1 MLQKSK
7 LFTNKLSTKISLKV
21 VSLVAALLAVALFAM
36 LHFSRKTVRE
46 EAILKAEQTLDGT
59 VEHIDEVLLSVE
71 QSTGNMY
78 YNMYSH
84 LDNPE
89 MMYVYCR
96 RLIESNPYI
105 SGCAIA
111 FEPYYYKD
119 RGELFMAYCHRS
131 ATGSAIVR
139 SETFGNK
146 PYNQQVWYTEPMK
159 TGTPCWTDP
168 LEDLDPNDEAITTYC
183 LPIYGAETFCETV

>member
-78 YNMYSH
+78 YNMYSQI
-84 LDNPE
+84 LF
-89 MMYVYCR
+89 YVLC
-96 RLIESNPYI
+96 
-105 SGCAIA
+105 
-111 FEPYYYKD
+111 
-119 RGELFMAYCHRS
+119 
-131 ATGSAIVR
+131 
-139 SETFGNK
+139 
-146 PYNQQVWYTEPMK
+146 MK
-159 TGTPCWTDP
+159 
-168 LEDLDPNDEAITTYC
+168 
-183 LPIYGAETFCETV
+183 F

>member
-21 VSLVAALLAVALFAM
+21 VSLVAVLLAVALIAM

-46 EAILKAEQTLDGT
+46 EAILEAEQTLDGT

-84 LDNPE
+84 IDNPE
-89 MMYVYCR
+89 MMYVYSR
-96 RLIESNPYI
+96 RLVESNPYI
-105 SGCAIA
+105 AGCAIA
-111 FEPYYYKD
+111 FEPYFYKD
-119 RGELFMAYCHRS
+119 RGELFMAYFHRS
-131 ATGSAIVR
+131 AT
-139 SETFGNK
+139 
-146 PYNQQVWYTEPMK
+146 
-159 TGTPCWTDP
+159 
-168 LEDLDPNDEAITTYC
+168 
-183 LPIYGAETFCETV
+183 

>member
-111 FEPYYYKD
+111 FEPYYY
-119 RGELFMAYCHRS
+119 R
-131 ATGSAIVR
+131 IVE
-139 SETFGNK
+139 SCLWHIVIVL
-146 PYNQQVWYTEPMK
+146 QQVLLLCVLRLLEINLITSRS
-159 TGTPCWTDP
+159 GTPSR
-168 LEDLDPNDEAITTYC
+168 
-183 LPIYGAETFCETV
+183 